1 MIETKLNLTDSSDEE
16 CVMIAAHQLEG
27 PAKSW
32 WDNYSDSHPDP
43 AHITWLEFCEAFRE
57 QYLPKELMIQKAQEF
72 RTMNQGAMRVEEY
85 ERHFMKMMRYAKDDT
100 NTDEKKQFWFLRGL
114 HHGLCQGL
122 KASEHKSLR
131 HLVNRAIALEEERRG
146 HEERMKGKKR
156 LGDQD
161 HRDWSFQRLR
171 SGQSNLL
178 RGSFRSGH
186 NQAGRNFSGG
196 RDQFPGGGYSRPL
209 Q

>member
-1 MIETKLNLTDSSDEE
+1 
-16 CVMIAAHQLEG
+16 
-27 PAKSW
+27 
-32 WDNYSDSHPDP
+32 
-43 AHITWLEFCEAFRE
+43 
-57 QYLPKELMIQKAQEF
+57 
-72 RTMNQGAMRVEEY
+72 MNQGAMRVEEY

-114 HHGLCQGL
+114 HHGLRQGL

-146 HEERMKGKKR
+146 HKEHMKGKKR

-161 HRDWSFQRLR
+161 HHDRSFQRLR
-171 SGQSNLL
+171 SRQSNLL

-186 NQAGRNFSGG
+186 NQSGCNFNGG
-196 RDQFPGGGYSRPL
+196 CV
-209 Q
+209 